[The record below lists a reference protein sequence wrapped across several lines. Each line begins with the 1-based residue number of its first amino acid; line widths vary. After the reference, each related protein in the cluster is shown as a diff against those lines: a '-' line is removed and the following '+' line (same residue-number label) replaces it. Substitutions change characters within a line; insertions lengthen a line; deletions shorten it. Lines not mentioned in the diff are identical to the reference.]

1 MNYTNAVLAEMVAD
15 GAITADERT
24 WMLLLSYPRRKSEL
38 LAPFSQAGRFEG
50 LAVEQFEAYTVPDP
64 DWPQYEHDR
73 DGDKLAAKHA
83 GFYRATFMPSLA
95 SALEPSR
102 GAKGRQ
108 QFIDRLADGLKR
120 RLAEDPAPLRVVA
133 QVLLMS
139 KLDGP

>member
-1 MNYTNAVLAEMVAD
+1 MVAD
-15 GAITADERT
+15 GAITTDERAR
-24 WMLLLSYPRRKSEL
+24 MLLLSYPRRKSEL
-38 LAPFSQAGRFEG
+38 LAPFAQAGQFEG
-50 LAVEQFEAYTVPDP
+50 LAVEQFEAHTVPDP

-73 DGDKLAAKHA
+73 NGGKLAAKHA

-102 GAKGRQ
+102 GANGRQ

-120 RLAEDPAPLRVVA
+120 RLAEDPVPLRVVA

-139 KLDGP
+139 KRDGP